1 MSVGVA
7 TTTADS
13 GLPRAGS
20 SPTPAGAEAGTRQ
33 AVSPGAG
40 SPAHKAETPPRTLR
54 ASLGQQLVGADII
67 TPEQLDQALAAGSQ
81 KGLRLGEVLVEMGM
95 VQEDAIL
102 PFIEGHL
109 GVAAVRLR
117 DGMIDPIAV
126 RLLPRRV
133 AERLDA
139 IALFRVRGTLS
150 VAMADPQNLEQ
161 LDEIERIT
169 SLKVRPVFAFRSS
182 IQRTLPRCYE
192 EGFEVDTVTADM
204 DETSVQLQADAAEV
218 DLTNVESM
226 VDGSPIINLVNYLL
240 VQAIRAG
247 ASDIH
252 IEPSRKFSVV
262 RFRVDGQMYEALRPR
277 RDMHPALVSRIK
289 VMGKMDIAEHNRP
302 QDGRFQVT
310 VEGREVDFRVSTLP
324 TVLGEKIVMR
334 ILDKEN
340 LTFSLDLLGVPPDM
354 LKKLKLLL
362 AKPYGLLLVTGP
374 TGSGKTTTLYSALE
388 LIKNVHSNVVSVE
401 DPVEYQV
408 ELVNQVQVD
417 ESRQLSF
424 SSALRS
430 ILRQDPDIIMIGE
443 IRDVPTAQIAV
454 QAALTGH
461 LVLSTLHTNDCA
473 GAIHRLADMGIESFK
488 IAAAVV
494 GVVAQRLVRTVCPSC
509 KTFVYASAE
518 LLETIH
524 YTGDRRRSFIRGEG
538 CPKCHDTGF
547 VGRTGIY
554 EVMMVD
560 REIRE
565 LIAHRAGTDE
575 IRDAYRR
582 AGGKTLLEQGIRLAE
597 KEQTSLEEVMR
608 VAYFE

>member
-1 MSVGVA
+1 MTFSPRNKQ
-7 TTTADS
+7 DS
-13 GLPRAGS
+13 GLTGATSGTAVLPARGADESAAAPSPSRPGRA
-20 SPTPAGAEAGTRQ
+20 T
-33 AVSPGAG
+33 
-40 SPAHKAETPPRTLR
+40 
-54 ASLGQQLVGADII
+54 LGQQLIGAALI
-67 TPEQLDQALAAGSQ
+67 TPTQLDQALAEGSQ
-81 KGLRLGEVLVEMGM
+81 KGLRLGETLVEMGM
-95 VQEDAIL
+95 IQEDAIL
-102 PFIEGHL
+102 PFIEDHL
-109 GVAAVRLR
+109 GVPATRLR
-117 DGMIDPIAV
+117 DGMIDPVAV
-126 RLLPRRV
+126 RLLPRRI

-139 IALFRVRGTLS
+139 IALFRIRETLC

-169 SLKVRPVFAFRSS
+169 RLRVRPVFAFRTS

-192 EGFEVDTVTADM
+192 EGFEVDTVTADI
-204 DETSVQLQADAAEV
+204 DESSVQLQADSAEV
-218 DLTNVESM
+218 DLTNVEAM

-240 VQAIRAG
+240 IQAIRAG

-252 IEPSRKFSVV
+252 IEPSRKFTVV

-277 RDMHPALVSRIK
+277 RDMHAALVSRIK
-289 VMGKMDIAEHNRP
+289 VMGKMDIAEHHRP

-324 TVLGEKIVMR
+324 TVLGEKIVLR
-334 ILDKEN
+334 ILDKDN
-340 LTFSLDLLGVPPDM
+340 LTFSLDLLGFPPDM
-354 LKKLKLLL
+354 LKQIKQLL
-362 AKPYGLLLVTGP
+362 AKPYGLMLVTGP

-388 LIKNVHSNVVSVE
+388 LIKSVHSNVVSVE

-417 ESRQLSF
+417 ESRQMSF
-424 SSALRS
+424 ALALRS

-473 GAIHRLADMGIESFK
+473 GAIHRLVDMGIEPFK
-488 IAAAVV
+488 IAAALV
-494 GVVAQRLVRTVCPSC
+494 GVVAQRLIRTVCPAC

-524 YTGDRRRSFIRGEG
+524 FQGDRRRSFVRGEG
-538 CPKCHDTGF
+538 CPKCHDTGY

-554 EVMMVD
+554 EVMVVD
-560 REIRE
+560 REMRG
-565 LIAHRAGTDE
+565 LIAAGAHTDE
-575 IRDAYRR
+575 VRDCYRR
-582 AGGKTLLEQGIRLAE
+582 AGGRTLLEQGIRLAE

>member
-1 MSVGVA
+1 
-7 TTTADS
+7 
-13 GLPRAGS
+13 
-20 SPTPAGAEAGTRQ
+20 
-33 AVSPGAG
+33 
-40 SPAHKAETPPRTLR
+40 
-54 ASLGQQLVGADII
+54 
-67 TPEQLDQALAAGSQ
+67 
-81 KGLRLGEVLVEMGM
+81 M
-95 VQEDAIL
+95 VQEDTIL
-102 PFIEGHL
+102 PFIEDHL
-109 GVAAVRLR
+109 GVPAVRLR
-117 DGMIDPIAV
+117 DGMIDPVAV

-133 AERLDA
+133 AEQLDA
-139 IALFRVRGTLS
+139 VALFKVRDTLC

-169 SLKVRPVFAFRSS
+169 KLHVRAVFAFRSS

-204 DETSVQLQADAAEV
+204 DESTVQLQADAAEV

-252 IEPSRKFSVV
+252 VEPSRKYSAV

-277 RDMHPALVSRIK
+277 RDMHPALVSRVK
-289 VMGKMDIAEHNRP
+289 VMAKMDIAEHNKP

-340 LTFSLDLLGVPPDM
+340 LTFNLDLLGVPPDM
-354 LKKLKLLL
+354 LKQLKGLL
-362 AKPYGLLLVTGP
+362 AKPYGLMLVTGP

-388 LIKNVHSNVVSVE
+388 LIKSVHSNVVSVE

-424 SSALRS
+424 ASALRS

-443 IRDVPTAQIAV
+443 IRDVATAQIAV

-473 GAIHRLADMGIESFK
+473 GAIHRLIDMGIEPFK
-488 IAAAVV
+488 IAAALV
-494 GVVAQRLVRTVCPSC
+494 GVVAQRLIRTVCPAC
-509 KTFVYASAE
+509 RTFVYASAE

-524 YTGDRRRSFIRGEG
+524 FTGDKRRSFVRGEG
-538 CPKCHDTGF
+538 CPKCHDTGY

-554 EVMMVD
+554 EVMVVD
-560 REIRE
+560 RELRS
-565 LIAHRAGTDE
+565 LVSKNAGTDE
-575 IRDAYRR
+575 IRDCYRR
-582 AGGKTLLEQGIRLAE
+582 AGGRTLLEQGIRLAE
-597 KEQTSLEEVMR
+597 KEMTSLDEVMR

>member
-1 MSVGVA
+1 MNALVGDQDSARTSVEVPMVA
-7 TTTADS
+7 TDAREAAKTQTGHDPQA
-13 GLPRAGS
+13 R
-20 SPTPAGAEAGTRQ
+20 PARTN
-33 AVSPGAG
+33 
-40 SPAHKAETPPRTLR
+40 KAT
-54 ASLGQQLVGADII
+54 LGQQLVGAELI
-67 TPEQLDQALAAGSQ
+67 TPAQLDQALAEGSQ
-81 KGLRLGEVLVEMGM
+81 KGLRLGETLVEMGM
-95 VQEDAIL
+95 VQEDTIL
-102 PFIEGHL
+102 PFIESHL
-109 GVAAVRLR
+109 GVPATRLR
-117 DGMIDPIAV
+117 DGMIDPVAV
-126 RLLPRRV
+126 RILPRRI
-133 AERLDA
+133 AEKLDA
-139 IALFRVRGTLS
+139 IALFKVRDTIC
-150 VAMADPQNLEQ
+150 VAMADPQNLEY

-169 SLKVRPVFAFRSS
+169 CLTVRPVFAFRSS

-192 EGFEVDTVTADM
+192 EGFEVDTVTADL
-204 DETSVQLQADAAEV
+204 DESAVQLQADAADV

-324 TVLGEKIVMR
+324 TVLGEKIVLR

-340 LTFSLDLLGVPPDM
+340 LTFNLDALGVPPDM
-354 LKKLKLLL
+354 LKKLKALL

-417 ESRQLSF
+417 ESRALSF

-473 GAIHRLADMGIESFK
+473 GAIHRLVDMGIEPFK
-488 IAAAVV
+488 IAAALV
-494 GVVAQRLVRTVCPSC
+494 GVVAQRLIRTICPSC

-538 CPKCHDTGF
+538 CPKCHDTGY

-554 EVMMVD
+554 EVMVVD
-560 REIRE
+560 REMRE
-565 LIAHRAGTDE
+565 LIAARANTDE
-575 IRDAYRR
+575 VRDCYRR
-582 AGGKTLLEQGIRLAE
+582 AGGKTLLEQGVRLAE

>member
-1 MSVGVA
+1 MSTVASEQQPAGVPVVTAIAA
-7 TTTADS
+7 TAARDEAAAKTPQE
-13 GLPRAGS
+13 GQPRAAR
-20 SPTPAGAEAGTRQ
+20 PN
-33 AVSPGAG
+33 
-40 SPAHKAETPPRTLR
+40 R
-54 ASLGQQLVGADII
+54 ATLGQQLVGAELI
-67 TPEQLDQALAAGSQ
+67 TPQQLDQALAEGSQ
-81 KGLRLGEVLVEMGM
+81 KGLRLGETLVEMGM
-95 VQEDAIL
+95 VQEDTIL
-102 PFIEGHL
+102 PFIESHL
-109 GVAAVRLR
+109 GVPATRLR
-117 DGMIDPIAV
+117 DGMIDPVAV
-126 RLLPRRV
+126 RLLPKRI
-133 AERLDA
+133 AEQLDA
-139 IALFRVRGTLS
+139 IALFKVRGTIC
-150 VAMADPQNLEQ
+150 VAMADPQNLEH

-169 SLKVRPVFAFRSS
+169 GLTVRPVFAFRSS

-192 EGFEVDTVTADM
+192 EGFEVDTVTADL
-204 DETSVQLQADAAEV
+204 DESAVQLQADAADV

-252 IEPSRKFSVV
+252 IEPSRKFSIV

-324 TVLGEKIVMR
+324 TVLGEKIVLR

-340 LTFSLDLLGVPPDM
+340 LTFNLDMLGVPPDM
-354 LKKLKLLL
+354 LKQLKQLL

-417 ESRQLSF
+417 ESRALSF

-473 GAIHRLADMGIESFK
+473 GAIHRLVDMGIEPFK
-488 IAAAVV
+488 IAAALV
-494 GVVAQRLVRTVCPSC
+494 GVVAQRLIRTVCPVC
-509 KTFVYASAE
+509 KTFVYAAAE

-524 YTGDRRRSFIRGEG
+524 YTGDRRRSFVRGEG
-538 CPKCHDTGF
+538 CPKCHDTGY

-554 EVMMVD
+554 EVMVVD
-560 REIRE
+560 REMRE
-565 LIAHRAGTDE
+565 LVASRAGTDE
-575 IRDAYRR
+575 IRDCYRR

>member
-1 MSVGVA
+1 MNTTKARQPDAVRADAAGDKVA
-7 TTTADS
+7 VPS
-13 GLPRAGS
+13 RRAPVAS
-20 SPTPAGAEAGTRQ
+20 AAPPTPRHG
-33 AVSPGAG
+33 
-40 SPAHKAETPPRTLR
+40 RTT
-54 ASLGQQLVGADII
+54 LGQQLVGADII
-67 TPEQLDQALAAGSQ
+67 TPEQLEQALAEGSQ
-81 KGLRLGEVLVEMGM
+81 KGLRLGETLVEMGM

-109 GVAAVRLR
+109 GVPAMRLR

-126 RLLPRRV
+126 KLLPRRV
-133 AERLDA
+133 AENLDA
-139 IALFRVRGTLS
+139 LALFKIREMLC

-161 LDEIERIT
+161 IDEIERVT
-169 SLKVRPVFAFRSS
+169 QLTVRPVFAFRSS
-182 IQRTLPRCYE
+182 IRRTLPRCYE
-192 EGFEVDTVTADM
+192 EGFQVDTVTADI
-204 DETSVQLQADAAEV
+204 DESTVQLQADAAEV

-277 RDMHPALVSRIK
+277 RDMHAALVSRIK
-289 VMGKMDIAEHNRP
+289 VMGKMDIAEHHRP

-324 TVLGEKIVMR
+324 TVLGEKIVLR

-340 LTFSLDLLGVPPDM
+340 LTFSLDRLGLPPEM
-354 LKKLKLLL
+354 LKRVKQLL

-388 LIKNVHSNVVSVE
+388 LIKSVHRNVVSVE

-408 ELVNQVQVD
+408 ELVNQIQVD
-417 ESRQLSF
+417 ESRSLSF
-424 SSALRS
+424 SSVLRS

-473 GAIHRLADMGIESFK
+473 GAIHRLIDMGIEPFK
-488 IAAAVV
+488 IAAALV
-494 GVVAQRLVRTVCPSC
+494 GVVAQRLIRTICPSC
-509 KTFVYASAE
+509 KSFVYASAE

-524 YTGDRRRSFIRGEG
+524 YQGDRRRSFVRGEG

-554 EVMMVD
+554 EVMAVD
-560 REIRE
+560 RELRGR
-565 LIAHRAGTDE
+565 IAAGAGTDD
-575 IRDAYRR
+575 IRDCYRR
-582 AGGKTLLEQGIRLAE
+582 SGGKTLLEQGVRLAE
-597 KEQTSLEEVMR
+597 KEQTSLDEVMR

>member
-1 MSVGVA
+1 MSAITVDPAKAAALVA
-7 TTTADS
+7 P
-13 GLPRAGS
+13 LQRAG
-20 SPTPAGAEAGTRQ
+20 T
-33 AVSPGAG
+33 
-40 SPAHKAETPPRTLR
+40 
-54 ASLGQQLVGADII
+54 LGQLLVGADVI
-67 TPEQLDQALAAGSQ
+67 TPQQLDQALAEGSQ
-81 KGLRLGEVLVEMGM
+81 KGLRLGEALVDMGM
-95 VQEDAIL
+95 VQEEAIL

-109 GVAAVRLR
+109 GVPATRLR
-117 DGMIDPIAV
+117 DGIIDPVAV
-126 RLLPRRV
+126 RLIPRRV
-133 AERLDA
+133 AEQLDA
-139 IALFRVRGTLS
+139 LALFKVRDSLC
-150 VAMADPQNLEQ
+150 VAMADPQNLEHV
-161 LDEIERIT
+161 DEIERIT
-169 SLKVRPVFAFRSS
+169 QLRVRPVFAFRSS
-182 IQRTLPRCYE
+182 IQRTLPRCYD
-192 EGFEVDTVTADM
+192 EGFEVDTVTADI
-204 DETSVQLQADAAEV
+204 DEGAVQLQADGADV
-218 DLTNVESM
+218 DLMNVEAL

-240 VQAIRAG
+240 MQAIKAG

-277 RDMHPALVSRIK
+277 RDMHPALVSRVK
-289 VMGKMDIAEHNRP
+289 VMGKMDIAEHHKP

-324 TVLGEKIVMR
+324 TVLGEKIVLR
-334 ILDKEN
+334 ILDKDN
-340 LTFSLDLLGVPPDM
+340 LSFNLDLLGVPPDM
-354 LKKLKLLL
+354 LKNLKSLL
-362 AKPYGLLLVTGP
+362 AKPYGLMLVTGP

-388 LIKNVHSNVVSVE
+388 LIKSVHRNVVSVE

-408 ELVNQVQVD
+408 ELVNQIQVD
-417 ESRQLSF
+417 DSRQMSF

-473 GAIHRLADMGIESFK
+473 GAIHRLIDMGIEPFK
-488 IAAAVV
+488 IAAALV
-494 GVVAQRLVRTVCPSC
+494 GVVAQRLIRTVCQAC
-509 KTFVYASAE
+509 KTFSYPSRE

-524 YTGDRRRSFIRGEG
+524 YTGDQRRSFVRGEG

-554 EVMMVD
+554 EVMVVD

-565 LIAHRAGTDE
+565 LISSGRGSDE
-575 IRDAYRR
+575 IRDCYRS

-597 KEQTSLEEVMR
+597 KEQTSLDEVMR

>member
-1 MSVGVA
+1 MTSSAVSEHDPGHEGAVIGVPGR
-7 TTTADS
+7 TARTGGDS
-13 GLPRAGS
+13 EAPAAPPRAG
-20 SPTPAGAEAGTRQ
+20 
-33 AVSPGAG
+33 
-40 SPAHKAETPPRTLR
+40 R
-54 ASLGQQLVGADII
+54 ATLGQQLIGADLI
-67 TPEQLDQALAAGSQ
+67 TPQQLDQALAEGSQ
-81 KGLRLGEVLVEMGM
+81 KGLRLGETLVEMGM

-102 PFIEGHL
+102 PFIESHL
-109 GVAAVRLR
+109 GVPAVRLR

-139 IALFRVRGTLS
+139 IALFKVRES
-150 VAMADPQNLEQ
+150 ICVAMADPQNLEQ
-161 LDEIERIT
+161 LDEIERVT
-169 SLKVRPVFAFRSS
+169 ALRVRPVFAFRSG

-192 EGFEVDTVTADM
+192 EGFEVDTVTADL
-204 DETSVQLQADAAEV
+204 DESAVQLQADAAEV

-289 VMGKMDIAEHNRP
+289 VMAKMDIAEHNKP

-340 LTFSLDLLGVPPDM
+340 LTFSLDLLGFPPDM
-354 LKKLKLLL
+354 LKQLKLLL
-362 AKPYGLLLVTGP
+362 AKPYGLMLVTGP

-388 LIKNVHSNVVSVE
+388 LIKSVHSNVVSVE

-443 IRDVPTAQIAV
+443 IRDVATAQIAV

-473 GAIHRLADMGIESFK
+473 GAIHRLTDMGIEPFK
-488 IAAAVV
+488 IAAALV
-494 GVVAQRLVRTVCPSC
+494 GVVAQRLIRRVCQSC

-524 YTGDRRRSFIRGEG
+524 YEGDKRRSFVRGEG
-538 CPKCHDTGF
+538 CPKCHDTGY

-554 EVMMVD
+554 EVMTID
-560 REIRE
+560 RELRG
-565 LIAHRAGTDE
+565 LISSGAGTDE
-575 IRDAYRR
+575 IRDCYRR

-597 KEQTSLEEVMR
+597 KEQSSLEEVMR

>member
-1 MSVGVA
+1 
-7 TTTADS
+7 
-13 GLPRAGS
+13 
-20 SPTPAGAEAGTRQ
+20 
-33 AVSPGAG
+33 
-40 SPAHKAETPPRTLR
+40 
-54 ASLGQQLVGADII
+54 
-67 TPEQLDQALAAGSQ
+67 
-81 KGLRLGEVLVEMGM
+81 MGM
-95 VQEDAIL
+95 VPEDTIL
-102 PFIEGHL
+102 PYIESHL
-109 GVAAVRLR
+109 GVPATRLR
-117 DGMIDPIAV
+117 DGMIDPVAV
-126 RLLPRRV
+126 RLLPRKI
-133 AERLDA
+133 AEQLDA
-139 IALFRVRGTLS
+139 IALFKVRDSLT
-150 VAMADPQNLEQ
+150 VAMADPQNLEH
-161 LDEIERIT
+161 LDELERLTNLRI
-169 SLKVRPVFAFRSS
+169 RPVFAFRSS

-192 EGFEVDTVTADM
+192 EGFEVDTVTADL
-204 DETSVQLQADAAEV
+204 DESAVQLQADAAEA

-240 VQAIRAG
+240 VQAIRSG

-252 IEPSRKFSVV
+252 IEPSRKYSIV

-324 TVLGEKIVMR
+324 TVLGEKIVLR

-340 LTFSLDLLGVPPDM
+340 LTFSLDLLGFPPDM
-354 LKKLKLLL
+354 LKKLKMLL

-388 LIKNVHSNVVSVE
+388 LIKSVHSNVVSVE

-417 ESRQLSF
+417 ESRSLSF

-473 GAIHRLADMGIESFK
+473 GAIHRLVDMGIEPFK

-494 GVVAQRLVRTVCPSC
+494 GVVAQRLIRTVCPSC

-518 LLETIH
+518 LLATIH
-524 YTGDRRRSFIRGEG
+524 YTGDRRRSFVRGEG

-547 VGRTGIY
+547 AGRTGIY
-554 EVMMVD
+554 EVMAVD
-560 REIRE
+560 RE
-565 LIAHRAGTDE
+565 LRAMISARASTDD
-575 IRDAYRR
+575 IRDCYRR

>member
-1 MSVGVA
+1 MSKA
-7 TTTADS
+7 TATPTADY

-20 SPTPAGAEAGTRQ
+20 SS
-33 AVSPGAG
+33 SPVGVEDR
-40 SPAHKAETPPRTLR
+40 PLR
-54 ASLGQQLVGADII
+54 APSEMLPRAARATLGQQLVGADII
-67 TPEQLDQALAAGSQ
+67 TPEQLDQALAEGSQ
-81 KGLRLGEVLVEMGM
+81 KGLRLGETLVEMGM

-102 PFIEGHL
+102 PFIEAHL
-109 GVAAVRLR
+109 GVPAVRLR
-117 DGMIDPIAV
+117 DGMIDPVAV
-126 RLLPRRV
+126 RLLPRRI
-133 AERLDA
+133 AEHLDA
-139 IALFRVRGTLS
+139 IALFKVRDTLC
-150 VAMADPQNLEQ
+150 VALADPQNLEQ
-161 LDEIERIT
+161 LDELERVT
-169 SLKVRPVFAFRSS
+169 SLKIRPVFAFRSS

-192 EGFEVDTVTADM
+192 EGFEVDTVTADL
-204 DETSVQLQADAAEV
+204 DESAVQLQVDAAEV

-240 VQAIRAG
+240 VQAIRSG

-289 VMGKMDIAEHNRP
+289 VMGKMDIAEHVRP

-310 VEGREVDFRVSTLP
+310 VEGREVDFRVSTMP
-324 TVLGEKIVMR
+324 TVLGEKIVLR

-340 LTFSLDLLGVPPDM
+340 LTFNLDALGFPTEM
-354 LKKLKLLL
+354 LKKVKLLL

-388 LIKNVHSNVVSVE
+388 LIKSVHRNVVSVE

-473 GAIHRLADMGIESFK
+473 GAIHRLVDMGIEPFK

-494 GVVAQRLVRTVCPSC
+494 GVIAQRLIRTVCPAC

-524 YTGDRRRSFIRGEG
+524 YQGDRRRSFIRGEG

-554 EVMMVD
+554 EVMVVD
-560 REIRE
+560 REMRE
-565 LIAHRAGTDE
+565 LVAARANTDD
-575 IRDAYRR
+575 IRDCYRR
-582 AGGKTLLEQGIRLAE
+582 AGGKTLLDQGIRLAE
-597 KEQTSLEEVMR
+597 KEQSSLEEVMR

>member
-1 MSVGVA
+1 MNSTIINEPEA
-7 TTTADS
+7 TRADQGGRATGTAAHR
-13 GLPRAGS
+13 G
-20 SPTPAGAEAGTRQ
+20 AGAGESHT
-33 AVSPGAG
+33 V
-40 SPAHKAETPPRTLR
+40 TPRMGR
-54 ASLGQQLVGADII
+54 ATLGQQLVGADII
-67 TPEQLDQALAAGSQ
+67 TAEQLDQALAAGSQ

-102 PFIEGHL
+102 PFIENHL
-109 GVAAVRLR
+109 GVPATRLR
-117 DGMIDPIAV
+117 DGLIDPVAV
-126 RLLPRRV
+126 RLLPKRM

-139 IALFRVRGTLS
+139 LALFKIRDTLC

-161 LDEIERIT
+161 VDEIERVT
-169 SLKVRPVFAFRSS
+169 QLKVRPLFAFRSS

-192 EGFEVDTVTADM
+192 EGFEVDTVTADI
-204 DETSVQLQADAAEV
+204 DESSVQLQADAAEV

-252 IEPSRKFSVV
+252 IEPSRKFSIV

-289 VMGKMDIAEHNRP
+289 VMGKMDIAEHHRP

-324 TVLGEKIVMR
+324 TVLGEKIVLR

-340 LTFSLDLLGVPPDM
+340 LTFSLDLLGFPPDA
-354 LKKLKLLL
+354 LKRVKLLL
-362 AKPYGLLLVTGP
+362 AKPYGLMLVTGP

-388 LIKNVHSNVVSVE
+388 LIKSVHRNVVSVE

-408 ELVNQVQVD
+408 ELVNQIQVD

-443 IRDVPTAQIAV
+443 IRDVQTAQIAV

-473 GAIHRLADMGIESFK
+473 GAIHRLADMGIEPFK
-488 IAAAVV
+488 IAAALV
-494 GVVAQRLVRTVCPSC
+494 GVIAQRLVRTICPSC

-518 LLETIH
+518 LLATIH
-524 YTGDRRRSFIRGEG
+524 FQGDRRRSFVRGEG

-547 VGRTGIY
+547 MGRTGIY
-554 EVMMVD
+554 EVMTVD
-560 REIRE
+560 RELRE
-565 LIAHRAGTDE
+565 RIASGAGTDE
-575 IRDAYRR
+575 IRDCYQR

-597 KEQTSLEEVMR
+597 KEQTSLDEVMR

>member
-1 MSVGVA
+1 MNRV
-7 TTTADS
+7 TANPHEPAS
-13 GLPRAGS
+13 RAGA
-20 SPTPAGAEAGTRQ
+20 T
-33 AVSPGAG
+33 
-40 SPAHKAETPPRTLR
+40 SPAAPADDRHARPDAPARPQR
-54 ASLGQQLVGADII
+54 ATLGQQLVGAEII
-67 TPEQLDQALAAGSQ
+67 TPEQLEIALTEGSA
-81 KGLRLGEVLVEMGM
+81 KGSRLGETLVEMGM
-95 VQEDAIL
+95 VQEDTIL
-102 PFIEGHL
+102 PFIESHL
-109 GVAAVRLR
+109 GVPAVRLR
-117 DGMIDPIAV
+117 DGMIDPAAV
-126 RLLPRRV
+126 RTLPRRV
-133 AERLDA
+133 AESIDS
-139 IALFRVRGTLS
+139 IALFKVRNTLC
-150 VAMADPQNLEQ
+150 VAMADPQNLEH

-169 SLKVRPVFAFRSS
+169 GLKVRPVFAFRSS
-182 IQRTLPRCYE
+182 ILRTLPRCYE
-192 EGFEVDTVTADM
+192 EGFEVDAVTADL
-204 DETSVQLQADAAEV
+204 DETTVQLQADTEV

-252 IEPSRKFSVV
+252 VEPSRKFSVV

-277 RDMHPALVSRIK
+277 RDMHPALVSRVK
-289 VMGKMDIAEHNRP
+289 VMAKMDIAEHNKP

-340 LTFSLDLLGVPPDM
+340 LTFNLDLLGFPPEP
-354 LKKLKLLL
+354 LKQLKALL
-362 AKPYGLLLVTGP
+362 AKPYGLMLVTGP

-388 LIKNVHSNVVSVE
+388 LIKSVHSNVVSVE

-424 SSALRS
+424 SAALRS

-443 IRDVPTAQIAV
+443 IRDVATAQIAV

-473 GAIHRLADMGIESFK
+473 GAIHRLVDMGIEPFK
-488 IAAAVV
+488 IAAALV
-494 GVVAQRLVRTVCPSC
+494 GVVAQRLIRTVCQSC

-518 LLETIH
+518 LLQTIH
-524 YTGDRRRSFIRGEG
+524 YAGDRRRSFVRGEG
-538 CPKCHDTGF
+538 CPKCHDTGY

-554 EVMMVD
+554 EVMPVD
-560 REIRE
+560 REIRS
-565 LIAHRAGTDE
+565 LISGGSGTDE
-575 IRDAYRR
+575 IRDCYRR
-582 AGGKTLLEQGIRLAE
+582 QGGKTLLEQGIRLAE

>member
-1 MSVGVA
+1 MNA
-7 TTTADS
+7 TAIERADA
-13 GLPRAGS
+13 RAGNAAA
-20 SPTPAGAEAGTRQ
+20 TGPAARQ
-33 AVSPGAG
+33 S
-40 SPAHKAETPPRTLR
+40 R
-54 ASLGQQLVGADII
+54 ATLGQQLVGADVI
-67 TPEQLDQALAAGSQ
+67 TPEQLEQALAEGSQ
-81 KGLRLGEVLVEMGM
+81 KGLRLGETLVEMGM
-95 VQEDAIL
+95 VQEETIL

-109 GVAAVRLR
+109 GVPAVRLR
-117 DGMIDPIAV
+117 DGMIDPVAV
-126 RLLPRRV
+126 RLLPRRL
-133 AERLDA
+133 AENLDSL
-139 IALFRVRGTLS
+139 ALFKVRDTLC

-161 LDEIERIT
+161 IDEIQRVVR
-169 SLKVRPVFAFRSS
+169 LHVRPVFAFRSG
-182 IQRTLPRCYE
+182 IRRTLPRCYE
-192 EGFEVDTVTADM
+192 DGFEVDTVTADI
-204 DETSVQLQADAAEV
+204 DETTVQLQADAAEV

-240 VQAIRAG
+240 VQAIRSG

-277 RDMHPALVSRIK
+277 RDMHAALVSRIK
-289 VMGKMDIAEHNRP
+289 VMGKMDIAEHHRP

-324 TVLGEKIVMR
+324 TVLGEKIVLR
-334 ILDKEN
+334 ILDKQN
-340 LTFSLDLLGVPPDM
+340 LSFNLDLLGFPADS
-354 LKKLKLLL
+354 LKQVKLLL

-388 LIKNVHSNVVSVE
+388 LIKSVHRNVVSVE

-408 ELVNQVQVD
+408 ELVNQIQVD
-417 ESRQLSF
+417 DSRSLSF

-443 IRDVPTAQIAV
+443 IRDVATAQIAV

-473 GAIHRLADMGIESFK
+473 GAIHRLIDMGIEPFK
-488 IAAAVV
+488 IAASLV
-494 GVVAQRLVRTVCPSC
+494 GVIAQRLIRTVCPSC
-509 KTFVYASAE
+509 KSFVYAPAE

-524 YTGDRRRSFIRGEG
+524 FEGDRRRSFVRGEG
-538 CPKCHDTGF
+538 CPRCHDTGF

-554 EVMMVD
+554 EVMSVD
-560 REIRE
+560 RELRE
-565 LIAHRAGTDE
+565 LIAARAGTDA
-575 IRDAYRR
+575 IRDHYRR

-597 KEQTSLEEVMR
+597 KEQTSLDEVMR
-608 VAYFE
+608 VTYFE

>member
-1 MSVGVA
+1 MS
-7 TTTADS
+7 T
-13 GLPRAGS
+13 
-20 SPTPAGAEAGTRQ
+20 
-33 AVSPGAG
+33 AVSEEQLKVTPSSRGGTSAERRADPGAHR
-40 SPAHKAETPPRTLR
+40 PAAAPVRGHR
-54 ASLGQQLVGADII
+54 ATLGQQLVGADII

-95 VQEDAIL
+95 VQEDTIL

-109 GVAAVRLR
+109 GVPGVRLR
-117 DGMIDPIAV
+117 DGMIDPVAV
-126 RLLPRRV
+126 RLLPRKV
-133 AERLDA
+133 AEQLDA
-139 IALFRVRGTLS
+139 LALFKVRDVLT

-161 LDEIERIT
+161 LDEIERVT
-169 SLKVRPVFAFRSS
+169 GLKVRPVFAFRSS
-182 IQRTLPRCYE
+182 IRRTLPRCYE

-204 DETSVQLQADAAEV
+204 DESTVQLQADAAEV

-252 IEPSRKFSVV
+252 VEPSRKFSVV

-277 RDMHPALVSRIK
+277 RDMHPAIVSRIK

-324 TVLGEKIVMR
+324 TVLGEKIVLR

-340 LTFSLDLLGVPPDM
+340 LTFNLDALGVPPDM
-354 LKKLKLLL
+354 LKKLKQLL

-424 SSALRS
+424 ASALRS

-443 IRDVPTAQIAV
+443 IRDIPTAQIAV

-473 GAIHRLADMGIESFK
+473 GAIHRLMDMGIEPFK
-488 IAAAVV
+488 IAAALV
-494 GVVAQRLVRTVCPSC
+494 GVVAQRLIRTVCPSC

-524 YTGDRRRSFIRGEG
+524 YSGDRRRSFIRGEG

-554 EVMMVD
+554 EVMVVD
-560 REIRE
+560 RVIRE
-565 LIAHRAGTDE
+565 LISRRAGTDE
-575 IRDAYRR
+575 LRDAYRQS
-582 AGGKTLLEQGIRLAE
+582 GGKTLLEQGIRLAE

>member
-1 MSVGVA
+1 MSTSIVSGQAAVGG
-7 TTTADS
+7 D
-13 GLPRAGS
+13 GS
-20 SPTPAGAEAGTRQ
+20 F
-33 AVSPGAG
+33 VVLPGAAP
-40 SPAHKAETPPRTLR
+40 SDKAFKAT
-54 ASLGQQLVGADII
+54 LGQQLVGADVI
-67 TPEQLDQALAAGSQ
+67 TPEQLDQALAEGSQ
-81 KGLRLGEVLVEMGM
+81 KGLRLGETLVEMGM
-95 VQEDAIL
+95 VQEETIL
-102 PFIEGHL
+102 PFIESHL
-109 GVAAVRLR
+109 GVPATRLR
-117 DGMIDPIAV
+117 DGMIDPLAV
-126 RLLPRRV
+126 RLIPRRL
-133 AERLDA
+133 AESLDA
-139 IALFRVRGTLS
+139 VALFRVRDALC

-161 LDEIERIT
+161 VDEIERVT
-169 SLKVRPVFAFRSS
+169 HLRVRPVFAFRSS
-182 IQRTLPRCYE
+182 IKRTLPRCYE
-192 EGFEVDTVTADM
+192 EGFEVDTVTADI
-204 DETSVQLQADAAEV
+204 DETTVQLQSDGTDI
-218 DLTNVESM
+218 DLTNVEAM

-240 VQAIRAG
+240 IQAIRAK

-262 RFRVDGQMYEALRPR
+262 RFRVDGQMFEALRPR

-289 VMGKMDIAEHNRP
+289 VMGKMDIAEHHRP
-302 QDGRFQVT
+302 QDGRFQVA

-324 TVLGEKIVMR
+324 TVLGEKIVLR

-340 LTFSLDLLGVPPDM
+340 LTFNLDLLGVPPDALRD
-354 LKKLKLLL
+354 LKSLL
-362 AKPYGLLLVTGP
+362 AKPYGLMLVTGP

-388 LIKNVHSNVVSVE
+388 LLKSVHRNCVSVE

-408 ELVNQVQVD
+408 ELVNQIQVD
-417 ESRQLSF
+417 ESRSLSF

-473 GAIHRLADMGIESFK
+473 GAIHRLIDMGIESFK
-488 IAAAVV
+488 IAAALV
-494 GVVAQRLVRTVCPSC
+494 GVVAQRLIRTVCPTC
-509 KTFVYASAE
+509 KTFSYPSRE

-524 YTGDRRRSFIRGEG
+524 YQGDQRRSFVRGEG

-547 VGRTGIY
+547 IGRTGIY
-554 EVMMVD
+554 EVMVVD

-565 LIAHRAGTDE
+565 LIGRATGTDE
-575 IRDAYRR
+575 IRDCYRR

-597 KEQTSLEEVMR
+597 KEQTSLDEVMR

>member
-1 MSVGVA
+1 VSTLTAETTKAALVA
-7 TTTADS
+7 AF
-13 GLPRAGS
+13 GPRAG
-20 SPTPAGAEAGTRQ
+20 T
-33 AVSPGAG
+33 
-40 SPAHKAETPPRTLR
+40 
-54 ASLGQQLVGADII
+54 LGQLLVGADVI
-67 TPEQLDQALAAGSQ
+67 TPQQLDLALAEGSQ
-81 KGLRLGEVLVEMGM
+81 KGLRLGEALVEMGM
-95 VQEDAIL
+95 VQEEAIL

-109 GVAAVRLR
+109 SVPATRLR
-117 DGMIDPIAV
+117 DGIIDPIAI
-126 RLLPRRV
+126 RLIPRRI
-133 AERLDA
+133 AERLDVL
-139 IALFRVRGTLS
+139 ALFKVRDSLC

-161 LDEIERIT
+161 VDELERIT
-169 SLKVRPVFAFRSS
+169 HLRVRPVFAFRSS
-182 IQRTLPRCYE
+182 IQRALPRCYD
-192 EGFEVDTVTADM
+192 EGFEVDTVTADI
-204 DETSVQLQADAAEV
+204 DEGTVQLQADGSDV
-218 DLTNVESM
+218 DLLSVEAL

-240 VQAIRAG
+240 LQAIKAG

-277 RDMHPALVSRIK
+277 RDMHAALVSRIK
-289 VMGKMDIAEHNRP
+289 VMGKMDIAEHHKP
-302 QDGRFQVT
+302 QDGRFQVM

-324 TVLGEKIVMR
+324 TVLGEKIVLR

-340 LTFSLDLLGVPPDM
+340 LSFNLDRLGVPPDM
-354 LKKLKLLL
+354 LKNLKQLL

-388 LIKNVHSNVVSVE
+388 LIKSVHRNVVSVE

-408 ELVNQVQVD
+408 ELVNQIQVD
-417 ESRQLSF
+417 DTRQLSF

-443 IRDVPTAQIAV
+443 IRDIPTAQIAV

-473 GAIHRLADMGIESFK
+473 GAIHRLIDMGIEPFK
-488 IAAAVV
+488 IAAALV
-494 GVVAQRLVRTVCPSC
+494 GVVAQRLIRTVCPSC
-509 KTFVYASAE
+509 KTFSYPSRE

-524 YTGDRRRSFIRGEG
+524 YTGDQRRSFVRGEG

-554 EVMMVD
+554 EVMVVD

-565 LIAHRAGTDE
+565 LTAQNKGSDE
-575 IRDAYRR
+575 IRDCFRR
-582 AGGKTLLEQGIRLAE
+582 AGGRTLLEQGVWLAE

>member
-1 MSVGVA
+1 MNPLA
-7 TTTADS
+7 AN
-13 GLPRAGS
+13 PEAGGARTG
-20 SPTPAGAEAGTRQ
+20 SPSTVPAHTNAGAR
-33 AVSPGAG
+33 P
-40 SPAHKAETPPRTLR
+40 LR
-54 ASLGQQLVGADII
+54 ATLGQQLVGAEII
-67 TPEQLDQALAAGSQ
+67 TPEQLELALAEGSQ
-81 KGLRLGEVLVEMGM
+81 KGMRLGEVLVEMGM
-95 VQEDAIL
+95 AQEDAIL
-102 PFIEGHL
+102 PFIENHL
-109 GVAAVRLR
+109 GLPAVRLR
-117 DGMIDPIAV
+117 DGMIDPLAV
-126 RLLPRRV
+126 RILPRRV
-133 AERLDA
+133 AEALDS
-139 IALFRVRGTLS
+139 IVLFKIRGTLS

-161 LDEIERIT
+161 LDEIERVT
-169 SLKVRPVFAFRSS
+169 GLKVRPVFAFRSS

-192 EGFEVDTVTADM
+192 EGFEVDAVTADL
-204 DETSVQLQADAAEV
+204 DEASVQLQADAAEV

-252 IEPSRKFSVV
+252 VEPSRKFSIV

-277 RDMHPALVSRIK
+277 RDMHPALVSRVK
-289 VMGKMDIAEHNRP
+289 VMAKMDIAEHNRP

-324 TVLGEKIVMR
+324 TVLGEKVVMR

-340 LTFSLDLLGVPPDM
+340 LTFNLDHLGFPPEP
-354 LKKLKLLL
+354 LKQLKALL
-362 AKPYGLLLVTGP
+362 AKPYGLMLVTGP

-424 SSALRS
+424 SAVLRS

-473 GAIHRLADMGIESFK
+473 GAIHRLVDMGIEPFK
-488 IAAAVV
+488 IAAALV
-494 GVVAQRLVRTVCPSC
+494 GVVAQRLLRTVCPSC
-509 KTFVYASAE
+509 KTFIYASAE

-524 YTGDRRRSFIRGEG
+524 YTGDKRRSFVRGEG
-538 CPKCHDTGF
+538 CTKCHDTGY

-554 EVMMVD
+554 EVMTID
-560 REIRE
+560 REIRS
-565 LIAHRAGTDE
+565 LISSGGSTDD
-575 IRDAYRR
+575 IRDSYRR

-597 KEQTSLEEVMR
+597 KEHTSLEEVMR

>member
-1 MSVGVA
+1 MNPLAANPEVGGA
-7 TTTADS
+7 
-13 GLPRAGS
+13 RAGS
-20 SPTPAGAEAGTRQ
+20 PSTVPARTDAGAR
-33 AVSPGAG
+33 P
-40 SPAHKAETPPRTLR
+40 LR
-54 ASLGQQLVGADII
+54 ATLGQQLVGAEII
-67 TPEQLDQALAAGSQ
+67 TPEQLELALAEGSQ
-81 KGLRLGEVLVEMGM
+81 KGMRLGEVLVEMGM
-95 VQEDAIL
+95 AQEDAIL
-102 PFIEGHL
+102 PFIENHL
-109 GVAAVRLR
+109 GVPAVRLR
-117 DGMIDPIAV
+117 DGMIDPLAV
-126 RLLPRRV
+126 RILPRRV
-133 AERLDA
+133 AEALDS
-139 IALFRVRGTLS
+139 IVLFKIRGTLS

-161 LDEIERIT
+161 LDEIERVT
-169 SLKVRPVFAFRSS
+169 GLKVRPVFAFRSS

-192 EGFEVDTVTADM
+192 EGFEVDAVTADL
-204 DETSVQLQADAAEV
+204 DEASVQLQADAAEV

-252 IEPSRKFSVV
+252 VEPSRKFSIV

-277 RDMHPALVSRIK
+277 RDMHPALVSRVK
-289 VMGKMDIAEHNRP
+289 VMAKMDIAEHNRP

-340 LTFSLDLLGVPPDM
+340 LTFNLDHLGFPPEP
-354 LKKLKLLL
+354 LKQLKALL
-362 AKPYGLLLVTGP
+362 AKPYGLMLVTGP

-424 SSALRS
+424 SAVLRS

-473 GAIHRLADMGIESFK
+473 GAIHRLVDMGIEPFK
-488 IAAAVV
+488 IAAALV
-494 GVVAQRLVRTVCPSC
+494 GVVAQRLLRTVCPSC
-509 KTFVYASAE
+509 KTFIYASAE

-524 YTGDRRRSFIRGEG
+524 YTGDKRRSFVRGEG
-538 CPKCHDTGF
+538 CTKCHDTGY

-554 EVMMVD
+554 EVMTID
-560 REIRE
+560 REIRS
-565 LIAHRAGTDE
+565 LISSGGSTDE
-575 IRDAYRR
+575 IRDSYRR

-597 KEQTSLEEVMR
+597 KEHTSLEEVMR

>member
-1 MSVGVA
+1 MTPSA
-7 TTTADS
+7 TS
-13 GLPRAGS
+13 EQQESRAG
-20 SPTPAGAEAGTRQ
+20 AGA
-33 AVSPGAG
+33 GAA
-40 SPAHKAETPPRTLR
+40 PATLVGRTT
-54 ASLGQQLVGADII
+54 LGQQLVGADII
-67 TPEQLDQALAAGSQ
+67 TTEQLELALAEGSQ

-95 VQEDAIL
+95 VQDEAIL
-102 PFIEGHL
+102 PFIETHL
-109 GVAAVRLR
+109 GVPATRLR
-117 DGMIDPIAV
+117 DGMIDPAAV
-126 RLLPRRV
+126 RLIPRRV

-139 IALFRVRGTLS
+139 VALFKVRDTLC
-150 VAMADPQNLEQ
+150 VAMADPQNLDQ
-161 LDEIERIT
+161 LDEIERVT
-169 SLKVRPVFAFRSS
+169 GLRVRPVFAFRGI

-192 EGFEVDTVTADM
+192 EGFEVDTITADL
-204 DETSVQLQADAAEV
+204 DESAVQLQADSAEV

-240 VQAIRAG
+240 IQAIRGG

-252 IEPSRKFSVV
+252 IEPSRKYSVV
-262 RFRVDGQMYEALRPR
+262 RLRVDGQMYEALRPR
-277 RDMHPALVSRIK
+277 RDMHAALVSRVK
-289 VMGKMDIAEHNRP
+289 VMSKMDIAEHHRP
-302 QDGRFQVT
+302 QDGRFQVS

-340 LTFSLDLLGVPPDM
+340 LTFNLDLLGVPPDM
-354 LKKLKLLL
+354 LKQLKLLL

-388 LIKNVHSNVVSVE
+388 LIKSVHRNVVSVE

-408 ELVNQVQVD
+408 ELVNQIQVD
-417 ESRQLSF
+417 ESRSLSF

-443 IRDVPTAQIAV
+443 IRDADTARIAV

-473 GAIHRLADMGIESFK
+473 GAVHRLMDMGVESYK
-488 IAAAVV
+488 IAAALV
-494 GVVAQRLVRTVCPSC
+494 GVVAQRLVRTICQAC
-509 KTFVYASAE
+509 KTLAYPSAE

-524 YTGDRRRSFIRGEG
+524 YQGDRRRSFIRGEG

-547 VGRTGIY
+547 AGRTGIY
-554 EVMMVD
+554 EVMVID

-565 LIAHRAGTDE
+565 RVAAGADTDT
-575 IRDAYRR
+575 IRDCYRR
-582 AGGKTLLEQGIRLAE
+582 AGGQTLLEQGIRLAE
-597 KEQTSLEEVMR
+597 KEITSLDEVMR

>member
-1 MSVGVA
+1 
-7 TTTADS
+7 
-13 GLPRAGS
+13 
-20 SPTPAGAEAGTRQ
+20 
-33 AVSPGAG
+33 
-40 SPAHKAETPPRTLR
+40 
-54 ASLGQQLVGADII
+54 
-67 TPEQLDQALAAGSQ
+67 
-81 KGLRLGEVLVEMGM
+81 MGM

-102 PFIEGHL
+102 PFIESHL
-109 GVAAVRLR
+109 GVPAVRLR

-139 IALFRVRGTLS
+139 IALFKVRDTLC

-169 SLKVRPVFAFRSS
+169 GLQVRPVFAFRSS

-192 EGFEVDTVTADM
+192 EGFEVDTVTADL
-204 DETSVQLQADAAEV
+204 DESAVQLQADAAEV

-252 IEPSRKFSVV
+252 VEPSRKFSVV

-340 LTFSLDLLGVPPDM
+340 LTFNLDLLGFPPDM
-354 LKKLKLLL
+354 LKQLKRLL
-362 AKPYGLLLVTGP
+362 AKPYGLMLVTGP

-443 IRDVPTAQIAV
+443 IRDVA
-454 QAALTGH
+454 
-461 LVLSTLHTNDCA
+461 D
-473 GAIHRLADMGIESFK
+473 GAD
-488 IAAAVV
+488 
-494 GVVAQRLVRTVCPSC
+494 
-509 KTFVYASAE
+509 
-518 LLETIH
+518 
-524 YTGDRRRSFIRGEG
+524 
-538 CPKCHDTGF
+538 
-547 VGRTGIY
+547 
-554 EVMMVD
+554 
-560 REIRE
+560 
-565 LIAHRAGTDE
+565 
-575 IRDAYRR
+575 RR
-582 AGGKTLLEQGIRLAE
+582 AGRAHGAPGAQHAAHERLRGRHSPARRHGHRAVQDRGGAGGRGGPAADSHGVPSRARHLCTPRPSCW
-597 KEQTSLEEVMR
+597 KRFTTRATGGGASFAAKAARSATTRATS
-608 VAYFE
+608 AAPASTK